1 MIDALLCQL
10 RTTGFILLSQFEA
23 VFTSPVS
30 TPAELAQKDASL
42 KMLLPLIERKHDEQY
57 LIRLL
62 LSYANQDLLA
72 VYLSEAKPPL
82 KAYALLQ
89 LIQTTQRWPSC
100 FYHAVIA
107 SGARINDEL
116 ATVGLTPLQLA
127 ARLGNV
133 ELFRLL
139 LLDGANLY
147 QKNSFGLNAYDEVL
161 ASGNAELLIFMI
173 NYEKVE
179 KTNLTSNR

>member
-1 MIDALLCQL
+1 MIDALLCHL
-10 RTTGFILLSQFEA
+10 RATGFILLSQFEA
-23 VFTSPVS
+23 VFTSVAS
-30 TPAELAQKDASL
+30 LPAQQAQKDASL
-42 KMLLPLIERKHDEQY
+42 KMLMPLIEKNHDEQY

-62 LSYANQDLLA
+62 MTYPTQDLLA
-72 VYLSEAKPPL
+72 VYLSSAKPHL

-89 LIQTTQRWPSC
+89 LIQSTQRWPSG
-100 FYHAVIA
+100 FYHAVVA
-107 SGARINDEL
+107 SGAHINHEL
-116 ATVGLTPLQLA
+116 ATSGLTPLQLA

-139 LLDGANLY
+139 LLDGADLY
-147 QKNSFGLNAYDEVL
+147 MKNSYGLNAYDEVL
-161 ASGNAELLIFMI
+161 SSGNAELLIFMI

>member
-1 MIDALLCQL
+1 MIDALLCHL

-23 VFTSPVS
+23 VFASPAS
-30 TPAELAQKDASL
+30 LPAELAQKDASL
-42 KMLLPLIERKHDEQY
+42 KMLLPLIDKNHDEQY

-62 LSYANQDLLA
+62 MTYPTQDLLA
-72 VYLSEAKPPL
+72 VYLSGAKPHL

-89 LIQTTQRWPSC
+89 LIQTTQRWPSG
-100 FYHAVIA
+100 FYHAVVA
-107 SGARINDEL
+107 SGAHINHEL

-127 ARLGNV
+127 AKLGNV
-133 ELFRLL
+133 ELFTLL
-139 LLDGANLY
+139 LLDGADLY
-147 QKNSFGLNAYDEVL
+147 LKNSYGLNAYDEVL

>member
-1 MIDALLCQL
+1 MIDALLCHL

-30 TPAELAQKDASL
+30 TPDEQAQKDASL
-42 KMLLPLIERKHDEQY
+42 KMLLPLIEKNHDEQY

-62 LSYANQDLLA
+62 LSYSAQDLLA
-72 VYLSEAKPPL
+72 VYLSSAKPAL

-89 LIQTTQRWPSC
+89 FIQSTQRWPSG

-107 SGARINDEL
+107 SGAHINDEL
-116 ATVGLTPLQLA
+116 ATIGLTPLQLA

-139 LLDGANLY
+139 LLDGADLY
-147 QKNSFGLNAYDEVL
+147 MKNSSGLNAYDEVL

-179 KTNLTSNR
+179 KTNLSSNR

>member
-1 MIDALLCQL
+1 MIDALLHHL
-10 RTTGFILLSQFEA
+10 RTTGFVLLSQFEA
-23 VFTSPVS
+23 VFTSLAS
-30 TPAELAQKDASL
+30 LPAELAQKDASL
-42 KMLLPLIERKHDEQY
+42 KMLLPLIEKNHDEQY

-62 LSYANQDLLA
+62 LSYPTQDLLA
-72 VYLSEAKPPL
+72 AYLSSAKLHL

-89 LIQTTQRWPSC
+89 LIQAQRWPSG

-107 SGARINDEL
+107 SGAHINDEL
-116 ATVGLTPLQLA
+116 ATTGLTPLQLA

-133 ELFRLL
+133 ELFTLL

-161 ASGNAELLIFMI
+161 SSGNAELLIFMI